1 MGTGGDGSA
10 GKCESIKVVF
20 KKGFLNTTDKQGNVQ
35 RIIREE
41 GGGKTKVKCRR
52 LCINCEDITTVA
64 VKAEEDDITMTLVNG
79 SEFNLNDFEDRDV
92 LKQVY
97 KQLCKKV
104 YEAAEDEDED
114 SGSGGDD

>member
-1 MGTGGDGSA
+1 MGDGSA
-10 GKCESIKVVF
+10 GKCESIKVKF
-20 KKGFLNTTDKQGNVQ
+20 KKGFLCVQDKEGNVQ

-41 GGGKTKVKCRR
+41 GGGKTKVKCCQ

-104 YEAAEDEDED
+104 YEANEDDD
-114 SGSGGDD
+114 SDGGSGSDD